1 MTLEGRVGKN
11 SLGLKG
17 RGGAWVSAL
26 LLLLAACAASALAH
40 NPMTSWAVARLH
52 DDRVELDV
60 ELSSESAWTLL
71 GGSPDAAPDVGAKV
85 PELKG
90 LAPGLYKVSAG
101 GAQLAPTSVEI
112 ELREEDGV
120 GFLLVYPRPSGD
132 ALRFDAAF
140 LSKLPA
146 EHKTALTLKDASDKV
161 LRTEVL
167 TAATNS
173 LEAAGAAPAGGRAS
187 SFWGFLKLGVEHI
200 LTGYDHLL
208 FLCGL
213 LVACRRFSTAAK
225 IITCFTVAHSVTLA
239 LAALD
244 VVQLPA
250 RVVEPLIAAS
260 IVFVGVENIVRRGE
274 PGWRWAL
281 TFALG
286 LVHGF
291 GFAGALK
298 EAGLGSSGSALL
310 VPLFSFNLGVELG
323 QAAVAAV
330 LLPLLWKLRDLPA
343 FERYGRQAVSAAI
356 ALAGAY
362 WFVTRLLF

>member
-1 MTLEGRVGKN
+1 MGNKSLSMT
-11 SLGLKG
+11 G
-17 RGGAWVSAL
+17 RGKVLLLAL
-26 LLLLAACAASALAH
+26 LLVACAGRALAH

-52 DDRVELDV
+52 DDRVELEV
-60 ELSSESAWTLL
+60 ELSAESAWALL
-71 GGSPDAAPDVGAKV
+71 GGAADVAPDVGSQLPKLK
-85 PELKG
+85 ELGPK
-90 LAPGLYKVSAG
+90 LYKVSAG
-101 GAQLAPTSVEI
+101 GAELAPNSAEV

-120 GFLLVYPRPSGD
+120 GFILVYPRTSD
-132 ALRFDAAF
+132 DMLRFDASF

-167 TAATNS
+167 TATASS
-173 LEAAGAAPAGGRAS
+173 LEAAGASSTAGRSS

-208 FLCGL
+208 FLFGL

-225 IITCFTVAHSVTLA
+225 IITCFTVAHSLTLA

-244 VVQLPA
+244 VVSLPG

-260 IVFVGVENIVRRGE
+260 IVFVGVENILRRGE

-298 EAGLGSSGSALL
+298 EAGLDSSGAALL

-323 QAAVAAV
+323 QAGVAAV
-330 LLPLLWKLRDLPA
+330 LLPLLWKLRDLPT
-343 FERYGRQAVSAAI
+343 FERYGRQVISAAI

-362 WFVTRLLF
+362 WFVTRLLAP

>member
-1 MTLEGRVGKN
+1 M
-11 SLGLKG
+11 
-17 RGGAWVSAL
+17 L
-26 LLLLAACAASALAH
+26 LLLLAACAGRVLAH
-40 NPMTSWAVARLH
+40 NPMTSWAVAHLH
-52 DDRVELDV
+52 ADRVELEV
-60 ELSSESAWTLL
+60 ELSAESAWGLL
-71 GGSPDAAPDVGAKV
+71 GGSPDVAPDVGA
-85 PELKG
+85 ELPKLKDLG
-90 LAPGLYKVSAG
+90 PSLYKISAG
-101 GAQLAPTSVEI
+101 GVDLAPTSAEV

-120 GFLLVYPRPSGD
+120 GFLLVYPRPAGEP
-132 ALRFDAAF
+132 LRFDAAF
-140 LSKLPA
+140 LRRLTA
-146 EHKTALTLKDASDKV
+146 DHRTALTLKDAADTV

-167 TAATNS
+167 TAAAGT
-173 LEAAGAAPAGGRAS
+173 LETTGGGSPSTAAAGRSS
-187 SFWGFLKLGVEHI
+187 SFWSFLKLGIEHI

-213 LVACRRFSTAAK
+213 LLACHRFSTAAK
-225 IITCFTVAHSVTLA
+225 IITCFTIAHSLTLA

-244 VVQLPA
+244 VVSLPG

-260 IVFVGVENIVRRGE
+260 IVFVGVENIIRRGE

-298 EAGLGSSGSALL
+298 EAGLGSSGAALL

-323 QAAVAAV
+323 QAGVAAV

-343 FERYGRQAVSAAI
+343 FEKYGRNVISAAI
-356 ALAGAY
+356 ALAGAV
-362 WFVTRLLF
+362 WLVTRLFFS